1 MRQLGSER
9 GQMLLVVVLTMIVA
23 LTVGLSVASR
33 TISNLKI
40 SKQSEESQRAFQAAE
55 AGVEQILQAAP
66 DCTPGSN
73 CSSLNFS
80 QNNSE
85 YSTKV
90 AYPSGTSFLLNGS
103 EIVDQDSGIDLWLS
117 DHPDFTNQIA
127 SSTITVYWGTENQT
141 SCTNPGGATGP
152 SSVRSAMEIVVLS
165 GNKLTPTFAKYLVE
179 ATGCT
184 RIPNA
189 EIAGAGATPP
199 GSTIFFQNSKTM
211 TVNNG
216 LIARVI
222 PIFNSSKVAIVS
234 SSSLPKQGTVV
245 ESVGKS
251 GNTVRKVEYFSS
263 YPQIPLEVFPYS
275 LITQ

>member
-1 MRQLGSER
+1 
-9 GQMLLVVVLTMIVA
+9 MLLVVVLTMIVA

-66 DCTPGSN
+66 NCTAGDT

-90 AYPSGTSFLLNGS
+90 AYPSGTSFLFNGG
-103 EIVDQDSGIDLWLS
+103 EIVDQDSGVDLWLS
-117 DHPDFTNQIA
+117 DHPDFTNPITSA
-127 SSTITVYWGTENQT
+127 TVTVYWGTENQT
-141 SCTNPGGATGP
+141 SCTNPGGTTGP
-152 SSVRSAMEIVVLS
+152 TSVRSAMEIVVLS
-165 GNKLTPTFAKYLVE
+165 GSKLTPTFTKYLVE
-179 ATGCT
+179 ATGCN
-184 RIPNA
+184 RIANA
-189 EIAGAGATPP
+189 EFAGAGATPP
-199 GSTIFFQNSKTM
+199 GSTIFFQNSKTFSI
-211 TVNNG
+211 TNG

-234 SSSLPKQGTVV
+234 STPLPKQGTVV

-251 GNTVRKVEYFSS
+251 GDTVRKVEYFASF
-263 YPQIPLEVFPYS
+263 PQIPLEVFPYS